1 MAADYDRLFQPPGDA
16 EAPDEPGGYGDYD
29 VDGAPPEQPP
39 VPPKPNGRATPPMPV
54 DWAEQLPAQLS
65 HPPMPVDW
73 TEKPS
78 VTDEPPWV
86 RAQRPTP
93 PADRDGIFDSPGG
106 PDPPDQRGAHAAH
119 DADDP
124 PDIPANP
131 PQSNGQAKPP
141 MPVDPPARSG
151 PPPGAPA
158 ARPQA
163 PADQPRHARH
173 SRHGHSDAPDVGRAK
188 RGKSPNSHRVA
199 SQRGNAK
206 AVGPPVPVRPSA
218 SPTESHGTP
227 GTRPTGAPPAQRN
240 GQPDPVEDV
249 VAQPTS
255 VPADASARP
264 RGKPPRPVPGRGWRR
279 RVHTLTRINL
289 GPSPDEKYELELQR
303 RIRRPIRGSY
313 EIGVLGLKG
322 GAGRTAVTAALG
334 STFAHMRGDRILA
347 VDADPVSGNLADR
360 VGRRTPATV
369 ADLVASRALSHYND
383 VRAHTSMSADNLEVL
398 SAANYTGPRPLLGEE
413 EWKRALA
420 MVPRYYN
427 LVLAD
432 CGADLFGPAA
442 RGVLAAASGLVIVSS
457 AAVDGVRQ
465 AAIALDW
472 LRNNG
477 YVDLLD
483 RARVVINHLV
493 PGEAEE
499 TERKLAARF
508 QPHVPTGRVV
518 ALPWDGHVATGAE
531 VRFALLRAAFQ
542 RRISELAAALS
553 DDFDRGERR

>member
-29 VDGAPPEQPP
+29 VDGAAPELPPA
-39 VPPKPNGRATPPMPV
+39 PPKPNGRAAPPMPV
-54 DWAEQLPAQLS
+54 GWAEQLPAPPS

-86 RAQRPTP
+86 RAQRTVP

-106 PDPPDQRGAHAAH
+106 PDA
-119 DADDP
+119 
-124 PDIPANP
+124 
-131 PQSNGQAKPP
+131 PQPNGQAKPP

-151 PPPGAPA
+151 PQPGAPA
-158 ARPQA
+158 ARTQA
-163 PADQPRHARH
+163 PGDQPRHARH
-173 SRHGHSDAPDVGRAK
+173 SRHGQTDAPDVDRTK
-188 RGKSPNSHRVA
+188 RGKSPNSHRAA

-206 AVGPPVPVRPSA
+206 ALGPPVPVRPAA
-218 SPTESHGTP
+218 SPTESNGTP
-227 GTRPTGAPPAQRN
+227 GTRPAGAPPAQRN
-240 GQPDPVEDV
+240 GQPVPVEGV
-249 VAQPTS
+249 AAQPHS
-255 VPADASARP
+255 APAGASAGP

-334 STFAHMRGDRILA
+334 SAFAHVRGDRILA

-360 VGRRTPATV
+360 VARRTPATV

-383 VRAHTSMSADNLEVL
+383 VRAHTSMNADNLEVL

-477 YVDLLD
+477 HVGLLD
-483 RARVVINHLV
+483 RACVVINHLV
-493 PGEAEE
+493 PGEAGE
-499 TERKLAARF
+499 TARELAARF
-508 QPHVPTGRVV
+508 QPHVPAGRIV

-531 VRFALLRAAFQ
+531 VRFALLSAAYQ

-553 DDFDRGERR
+553 DDFDRGEHR